1 MELAMAVTRPGSEAA
16 IATATSRSTPDLSEL
31 QGRTF
36 GAPGLT
42 APAVSS
48 EDEREQ
54 LKGK

>member
-1 MELAMAVTRPGSEAA
+1 VRIFFT
-16 IATATSRSTPDLSEL
+16 IIHDH

-48 EDEREQ
+48 EDGREQ
-54 LKGK
+54 